1 MNKSVFNEIIRRPS
15 NPERSSE
22 SRAQLEKA
30 IKKYPYASLLYI
42 AAARMTDRE
51 AGLAFEEAVEA
62 AASRISDPRILFR
75 EESAARDDGGMSASS
90 PNSEEDTVAYP
101 SDLPDS
107 ELAEEVGTVSEEDRG
122 KGSAE
127 ELFHEEEQNEEEQ
140 KIVQAEEEEALPK
153 EKIPVEEPSEPQ
165 EEIEEPEPASEEI
178 ETSEV
183 LYRENGSNSES
194 AEDTEKEVLINPS
207 SSEQVLETQIV
218 EQTEVFIEIL
228 ANKEEAE
235 AALIQPFTQESDF
248 FDGFEEKE
256 VFGKSDLLNEVRG
269 LAEEFKKYEKKCLKK
284 RLRELKNSL
293 EKPDKKK
300 TEELKQLQ
308 KLRKKRVAK
317 NRGIIGEILVRM
329 ELEADRFGIDDFRKL
344 FTALL
349 ENYAEQDKKYKKNKR
364 KVKEEEKLKNT
375 TAAIPSV
382 PKVVRRPP
390 SVPKNLLKRAAMP
403 RPSTIGED
411 RPDLSLKSVRINEE
425 LISENLAK
433 ILLKQGKTEQAI
445 VMYGK
450 LRLKY
455 PEKSTYFADIIKKLE
470 QG

>member
-1 MNKSVFNEIIRRPS
+1 MNKNIFNEIIRRPS
-15 NPERSSE
+15 DPERSSE

-30 IKKYPYASLLYI
+30 IRKYPYASLLYI

-62 AASRISDPRILFR
+62 AASRVSDPHLIFR
-75 EESAARDDGGMSASS
+75 EETTKGDPDGTPLSSFDANALTSAPTSS
-90 PNSEEDTVAYP
+90 ESVA
-101 SDLPDS
+101 
-107 ELAEEVGTVSEEDRG
+107 AEEFGVLGKEKRESIVGKSLREGMVEGEE
-122 KGSAE
+122 KE
-127 ELFHEEEQNEEEQ
+127 
-140 KIVQAEEEEALPK
+140 VLPK
-153 EKIPVEEPSEPQ
+153 EKIPVEEPPEPQ
-165 EEIEEPEPASEEI
+165 EEIEEPEPASEGI

-183 LYRENGSNSES
+183 PYRENGSNSES

-375 TAAIPSV
+375 IVAIPSV

>member
-15 NPERSSE
+15 DPERSSE

-51 AGLAFEEAVEA
+51 AGIAFEEAVEA
-62 AASRISDPRILFR
+62 AASRVSDPHLIFR
-75 EESAARDDGGMSASS
+75 EETTKEDPDGTPLSSLKANALTSAPTSS
-90 PNSEEDTVAYP
+90 ESVA
-101 SDLPDS
+101 
-107 ELAEEVGTVSEEDRG
+107 AEEFGVLENEKRESVVEKPFR
-122 KGSAE
+122 
-127 ELFHEEEQNEEEQ
+127 EEESSTVQGEEKE
-140 KIVQAEEEEALPK
+140 VLPK
-153 EKIPVEEPSEPQ
+153 EKIPVEEPPELQ
-165 EEIEEPEPASEEI
+165 EEIEEPEPASERI

-183 LYRENGSNSES
+183 LYRENGSNSENAAS
-194 AEDTEKEVLINPS
+194 REKGVLIDPS
-207 SSEQVLETQIV
+207 DSEQVLETQIV

-300 TEELKQLQ
+300 AEELKQLR
-308 KLRKKRVAK
+308 KLRKKRIAK